1 MFNKGILEIPAL
13 LLGTKATSGQPL
25 DREDSFYRL
34 LLAYGYPKTGG
45 YEINGGNGYTPI
57 LKGPNQNIS
66 ESPIY
71 LTRGGNVNMTTGSL
85 RNAGNNG
92 NYWASTA
99 YQSELYA
106 YNLNFNSANVNPSN
120 NNNRW
125 NGFTVR
131 CLAGFPVRSSIFPNL
146 KPSLFFLSS

>member
-71 LTRGGNVNMTTGSL
+71 LTRGGVVNITTGSL
-85 RNAGNNG
+85 RDAEYVGM
-92 NYWASTA
+92 YSSAVA
-99 YQSELYA
+99 YFYDGYANELWI
-106 YNLNFNSANVNPSN
+106 NDNTVRLSPNSA
-120 NNNRW
+120 RW
-125 NGFTVR
+125 YGFTVR
-131 CLAGFPVRSSIFPNL
+131 Q
-146 KPSLFFLSS
+146 

>member
-45 YEINGGNGYTPI
+45 YVVNGGNGYTPI

-71 LTRGGNVNMTTGSL
+71 LTRGGYTNLERGSL
-85 RNAGNNG
+85 RYAGYGG

-99 YQSELYA
+99 YPSELDA
-106 YNLNFNSANVNPSN
+106 YDLHFNSGNVFPSYN
-120 NNNRW
+120 NARW
-125 NGFTVR
+125 SGFTVH
-131 CLAGFPVRSSIFPNL
+131 ASPTSDF
-146 KPSLFFLSS
+146 

>member
-45 YEINGGNGYTPI
+45 YEVNGGNGYTPI

-71 LTRGGNVNMTTGSL
+71 LTRGGYVNMTTGSL
-85 RNAGNNG
+85 RNAGGNG
-92 NYWASTA
+92 DYWGVSA

-106 YNLNFNSANVNPSN
+106 YVLDFSSATVVPSDYGT
-120 NNNRW
+120 RW
-125 NGFTVR
+125 DGFTVR
-131 CLAGFPVRSSIFPNL
+131 CLA
-146 KPSLFFLSS
+146 K

>member
-71 LTRGGNVNMTTGSL
+71 LTRGGDVDMSTGSL
-85 RNAGNNG
+85 RYAGIVG
-92 NYWASTA
+92 FYWASTTDP
-99 YQSELYA
+99 SELSA
-106 YNLNFNSANVNPSN
+106 YNLHFDSSSVYPSSSS
-120 NNNRW
+120 NRW
-125 NGFTVR
+125 SGFTVR
-131 CLAGFPVRSSIFPNL
+131 CLA
-146 KPSLFFLSS
+146 K

>member
-1 MFNKGILEIPAL
+1 MFNKGILEIPAF

-71 LTRGGNVNMTTGSL
+71 LTRGGYVNITTGSL
-85 RNAGNNG
+85 RGAGYG
-92 NYWASTA
+92 GYYWASTA
-99 YQSELYA
+99 YPSELYA
-106 YNLNFNSANVNPSN
+106 YNLHFNSTNVFPSHYDH
-120 NNNRW
+120 RW
-125 NGFTVR
+125 VGFTVR
-131 CLAGFPVRSSIFPNL
+131 CLA
-146 KPSLFFLSS
+146 K